1 MRKSGAEITVSILQ
15 EQGIR
20 HIFGYPG
27 GQVLPIYEALR
38 CTPEITHILTANE
51 QGAAHAA
58 DGYARASGRIGAV
71 LATSGPGATNLIT
84 GLAAAYADSVPMIAL
99 TGNVPR
105 SLVGRDGFQ
114 EVDTWGLSIPVTK
127 HSFLVR
133 TVDELAD
140 TLRRAFVIA
149 QSGRPGPVLID
160 IPKDVQTDTAEF
172 TSMPPV
178 TLREPPRC
186 EDSQLAEAAKLIAA
200 SHRPYIY
207 CGGGCVIS
215 HACHRIEALAEL
227 IDAPIGTSMMGL
239 SSVPEKN
246 PRKLGMQGMHGRYAA
261 SAALEEAD
269 LLLALGVRFSD
280 RSHTVTGKRIIHIDI
295 DAAEIDKNIPAY
307 LGIIGDLSQS
317 LDRLNPMLKKQK
329 HPVWRRRLRELKAA
343 EAEQTAEYSAPMH
356 PASLI
361 RQVSLSAPEAVFVT
375 DVGQH
380 QIWAAQACVL
390 NRSRAF
396 LTSGGLGAMGFG
408 MGAALGAAAATG
420 RRAVLFTGDGSF
432 GMNAPELAAAV
443 TQRLPV
449 TVIVFNNGS
458 LGMIRQWQD
467 AVYAG
472 SRFACD
478 LPKTDFAK
486 LAEAYGAKGWTVQTA
501 EQFTAALQRALRLE
515 TPTLIDCRISP
526 EWNVIPMLIHPDMP
540 LE

>member
-1 MRKSGAEITVSILQ
+1 MKKSGAEITVSILR

-71 LATSGPGATNLIT
+71 ISTSGPGATNLIT

-133 TVDELAD
+133 TADELAD

-149 QSGRPGPVLID
+149 QSGRPGPVLVD
-160 IPKDVQTDTAEF
+160 IPKDVQTDTVEF
-172 TSMPPV
+172 TPQPPAELRRPPV
-178 TLREPPRC
+178 CADE
-186 EDSQLAEAAKLIAA
+186 QLAEAARLIAA

-207 CGGGCVIS
+207 CGGGAVIS

-239 SSVPEKN
+239 SSVPEHN
-246 PRKLGMQGMHGRYAA
+246 PRKLGMQGMHGRYAS

-280 RSHTVTGKRIIHIDI
+280 RSHTVHGKRIIHIDI

-307 LGIIGDLSQS
+307 LGIIGDLSES
-317 LDRLNPMLKKQK
+317 LDRLIPLLKPQK
-329 HPVWRRRLRELKAA
+329 HPVWRKRLRELKAI
-343 EAEQTAEYSAPMH
+343 EAEQTAEYSTPMH

-408 MGAALGAAAATG
+408 MGAAIGAAIASG
-420 RRAVLFTGDGSF
+420 RRAILFTGDGSF
-432 GMNAPELAAAV
+432 NMDAPELGCAV
-443 TQRLPV
+443 QHDLPV
-449 TVIVFNNGS
+449 TVIVLNNSS

-467 AVYAG
+467 VSFAG
-472 SRFACD
+472 KRFACD
-478 LPKTDFAK
+478 LPETDFAK
-486 LAEAYGAKGWTVQTA
+486 LAEAYGARGFTA
-501 EQFTAALQRALRLE
+501 DTPEQFTAALAESLRLK
-515 TPTLIDCRISP
+515 TPSLIDTHISP
-526 EWNVIPMLIHPDMP
+526 EWNVIPMLIHPDKP

>member
-1 MRKSGAEITVSILQ
+1 MKKNGAEITVSILQ

-20 HIFGYPG
+20 HLFGYPG

-38 CTPEITHILTANE
+38 RTPEIMHILTANE

-84 GLAAAYADSVPMIAL
+84 GLAAAYADSVPMIAI

-140 TLRRAFVIA
+140 TLRRAFIIA
-149 QSGRPGPVLID
+149 QSGRPGPVLVD
-160 IPKDVQTDTAEF
+160 IPKDVQTASTEF
-172 TSMPPV
+172 MPMPPV
-178 TLREPPRC
+178 TLREPPVC
-186 EDSQLAEAAKLIAA
+186 TDEQLREAASLIAE

-215 HACHRIEALAEL
+215 HACRRIEALAEL

-246 PRKLGMQGMHGRYAA
+246 PRKLGMQGMHGRFAS

-269 LLLALGVRFSD
+269 LVLALGVRFSD
-280 RSHTVTGKRIIHIDI
+280 RAHTVYGKRVIHIDI

-317 LDRLNPMLKKQK
+317 LDRLIPLLTPQK
-329 HPVWRRRLRELKAA
+329 HPEWRARLRALKRQEAA
-343 EAEQTAEYSAPMH
+343 QTAEYHAPMH
-356 PASLI
+356 PANLI

-380 QIWAAQACVL
+380 QLWAAQCCVL

-408 MGAALGAAAATG
+408 MGAAIGAAAATN
-420 RRAVLFTGDGSF
+420 RRAILFTGDGSF
-432 GMNAPELAAAV
+432 GMDAPELACAV
-443 TQRLPV
+443 QYALPV
-449 TVIVFNNGS
+449 TVIVLNNGS

-467 AVYAG
+467 VSYSG
-472 SRFACD
+472 NRFACD

-486 LAEAYGAKGWTVQTA
+486 LSAAYGARGFTA
-501 EQFTAALQRALRLE
+501 DTPEQFTAALSAALKLE
-515 TPTLIDCRISP
+515 TPSLIDCRISP
-526 EWNVIPMLIHPDMP
+526 EWNIIPMLIHPDKP